1 MNILKQYLIEISL
14 PSSSKKT
21 FSRLKDLT
29 PVLLKKLD
37 NKILLDYHRKCHML
51 YQAHIKWKDRD
62 FINSIVDIHDMIVK
76 EMERRRFK
84 HKSPLK
90 KI

>member
-1 MNILKQYLIEISL
+1 MDILRQYLIEISL
-14 PSSSKKT
+14 PLSSRKV

-29 PVLLKKLD
+29 PILLKKLD
-37 NKILLDYHRKCHML
+37 SKILLDYHRKCHML
-51 YQAHIKWKDRD
+51 YQAHIKRKDKD

-76 EMERRRFK
+76 EMERRKFK